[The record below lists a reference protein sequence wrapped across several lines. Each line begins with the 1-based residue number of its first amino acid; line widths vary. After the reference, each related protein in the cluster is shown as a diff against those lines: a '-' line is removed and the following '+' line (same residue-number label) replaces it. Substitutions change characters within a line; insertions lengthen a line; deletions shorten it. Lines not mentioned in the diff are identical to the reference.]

1 MFQTKDPNKTPVKKK
16 KKKASEM
23 EISIL
28 LNKEF
33 KEAVMR
39 ILTIL
44 KRRMEEFS
52 ENVNKDFKNIR
63 KNQSEIQNTIT
74 RIKYRKHRVSNQMK
88 TEIHPIIL

>member
-1 MFQTKDPNKTPVKKK
+1 M
-16 KKKASEM
+16 
-23 EISIL
+23 

-52 ENVNKDFKNIR
+52 ENVNKDFKKYKKEPIR
-63 KNQSEIQNTIT
+63 NTE
-74 RIKYRKHRVSNQMK
+74 YNN
-88 TEIHPIIL
+88 